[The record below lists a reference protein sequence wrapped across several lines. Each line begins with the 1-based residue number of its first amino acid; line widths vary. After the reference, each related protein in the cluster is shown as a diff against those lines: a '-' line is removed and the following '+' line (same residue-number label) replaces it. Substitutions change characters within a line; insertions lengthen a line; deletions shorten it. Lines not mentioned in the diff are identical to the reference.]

1 MKKLLF
7 ILLFIPLILFS
18 QETKVKNVLNYDTFK
33 EEFLKVTDGITY
45 YNGEPYT
52 GVFYGN
58 YENGQL
64 KQKSNYKDGKFDAKS
79 NYKDGKLDG
88 LFQFFYK
95 NGQLLRQ
102 VYYKEGKKDGLYE
115 SYYEN
120 GRLKIKTYYKDGKED
135 GLLEEYYENGQLL
148 SRINKKNGRYDGLYE
163 VYNIKGKLTKKYNF
177 KDGRED
183 GLSEFYDVRS
193 SLVYK
198 SKHKNGTLVQNA
210 YYKNDTLVAY
220 LYGVFKFYYDNNKIA
235 KIETY
240 KDGEQDGLHE
250 EYYKNGQLKQKS
262 NYKDGKLDGLF
273 ESYYDSGQLEY
284 QKNYKD
290 GKLDGYWSFIYG
302 LGQVGIQT
310 FYKDDEIYGM
320 RYQYSFNGQLLRKNH
335 IDSDGKWTNLRHIIK
350 HTNIKNVNVY
360 DLEAMIKVFLG
371 DCEENNIKLLKD
383 YKITSTFE
391 TLDKGKVALSYGIFN
406 DKEIIIKVSPQEWS
420 KASNPKRWY
429 ILYHELGHDV
439 LNLKHGQGGKMMFNF
454 TEEDYTWDDFFK
466 DKFYMLNS
474 IKRE

>member
-18 QETKVKNVLNYDTFK
+18 QETKVKNEFIYDSFK
-33 EEFLKVTDGITY
+33 EDFLKVTDGITY

-58 YENGQL
+58 YE
-64 KQKSNYKDGKFDAKS
+64 
-79 NYKDGKLDG
+79 
-88 LFQFFYK
+88 
-95 NGQLLRQ
+95 
-102 VYYKEGKKDGLYE
+102 
-115 SYYEN
+115 
-120 GRLKIKTYYKDGKED
+120 
-135 GLLEEYYENGQLL
+135 
-148 SRINKKNGRYDGLYE
+148 
-163 VYNIKGKLTKKYNF
+163 
-177 KDGRED
+177 
-183 GLSEFYDVRS
+183 
-193 SLVYK
+193 
-198 SKHKNGTLVQNA
+198 
-210 YYKNDTLVAY
+210 
-220 LYGVFKFYYDNNKIA
+220 
-235 KIETY
+235 
-240 KDGEQDGLHE
+240 
-250 EYYKNGQLKQKS
+250 NGQLKQKS

-290 GKLDGYWSFIYG
+290 GKLDGNWSFIYG

-310 FYKDDEIYGM
+310 FYKDDEEYGM
-320 RYQYSFNGQLLRKNH
+320 RYQYLFNGQLMRKNY

-474 IKRE
+474 IKREEYEKKLKKAVSELNNETIDR